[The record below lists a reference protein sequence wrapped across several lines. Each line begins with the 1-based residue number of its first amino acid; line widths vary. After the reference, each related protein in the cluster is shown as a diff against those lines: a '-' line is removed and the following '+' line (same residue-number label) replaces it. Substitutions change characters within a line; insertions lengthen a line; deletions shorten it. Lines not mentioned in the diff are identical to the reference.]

1 MLQPYKL
8 VMYRQILTF
17 TESTGNIA
25 QCSATP
31 ANAPAVHDTRRGVD
45 GGRLSYSSITVV
57 IFDHNVNQ
65 FSCHNI
71 FPPLLGRSLR
81 TFVSL

>member
-1 MLQPYKL
+1 MFIALCFEQDRDCIR
-8 VMYRQILTF
+8 VF

-45 GGRLSYSSITVV
+45 GGRLSYSSITDVL
-57 IFDHNVNQ
+57 FDHKVN
-65 FSCHNI
+65 
-71 FPPLLGRSLR
+71 
-81 TFVSL
+81 